1 MSDTK
6 QPTPCTCKTCPG
18 TSCTCGC
25 QKDAPQAATQAAR
38 ACGPQ
43 CTCGQGCTCAR
54 S

>member
-1 MSDTK
+1 MNDTK
-6 QPTPCTCKTCPG
+6 QPIACNCTTCPG

-25 QKDAPQAATQAAR
+25 QKPAEQTVC

-43 CTCGQGCTCAR
+43 CKCGQGCTCPK

>member
-1 MSDTK
+1 MNDTQ
-6 QPTPCTCKTCPG
+6 QPIACHCKTCPG

-25 QKDAPQAATQAAR
+25 QKPAAPAAC

-43 CTCGQGCTCAR
+43 CRCGEACACNK